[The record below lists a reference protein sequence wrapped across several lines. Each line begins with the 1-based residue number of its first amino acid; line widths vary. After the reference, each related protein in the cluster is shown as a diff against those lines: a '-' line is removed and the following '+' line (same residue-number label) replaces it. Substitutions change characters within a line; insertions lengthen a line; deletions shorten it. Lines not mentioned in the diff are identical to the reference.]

1 MSDSR
6 WLGLLCLKEKRMN
19 KETIA
24 EYRAR
29 GGKITNCP
37 PGKAKGSDYVSKHP
51 SSIHQQGRK
60 KNTLRGQTV

>member
-1 MSDSR
+1 
-6 WLGLLCLKEKRMN
+6 MN

-29 GGKITNCP
+29 GGKITHCP